1 MPARSSVALFSTA
14 ITLLLLQACSSL
26 PRQLVSPRVEIAEL
40 QLVQASFDGQRFAVR
55 LVLENP
61 NAIAIPVRLLEF
73 DIRLGGEGL
82 LEGAS
87 SAPFRLPANGSQAVE
102 VEIFSNLVSSATRL
116 LALVQGPG
124 NVLEYEIQGRL
135 TLDVRFREPI
145 GFYQRGQV
153 PLMIPQASR

>member
-1 MPARSSVALFSTA
+1 MTARFVALFGTV
-14 ITLLLLQACSSL
+14 IGLMLVQACSSL
-26 PRQLVSPRVEIAEL
+26 PRQLASPRVEIVEL
-40 QLVQASFDGQRFAVR
+40 QLLQTGFDGQRFAVR
-55 LVLENP
+55 LMLENP

-87 SAPFRLPANGSQAVE
+87 SAPFLLPANGSQAVE

-124 NVLEYEIQGRL
+124 NALEYEIQGRL
-135 TLDVRFREPI
+135 TLDVSFRDPI

-153 PLMIPQASR
+153 PLIIPQVSR